1 MIILLICFF
10 AAHLEAALTG
20 PAQKLLTPAHAPA
33 TFYVISVEIDP
44 VKLTYSGH
52 QKITFTNRQ
61 EKSTNYLLLFMY
73 PNDPGVTKSE
83 DRYFN
88 VDHIQVNGKPAKSE
102 EKGPSLRI
110 YLDEALQPGQ
120 QVTTEFDFQGTIPQQ
135 SGNRDIFSEAMDQL
149 QSIMN
154 PSKDQQPDYGIF
166 SSSKEILNLGLWY
179 AALSKYDRD
188 GWDEEAYSGIGDV
201 SYFDP
206 ASFKVTLIAPANY
219 QVVTT
224 GTTLKKIPLKNN
236 RLEHQMEAPMSRDF
250 VVELSDKYEQ
260 RSAISGLTA
269 IRSFFLSKHRGSGE
283 KVLETAVKAFGYY
296 STRFGSYPY
305 SELDVVESPLYGGAG
320 GVEFPGLVTIS
331 SMLYKDD
338 QTTAETGSIEQLLA
352 GSPAFDQLLE
362 FVVAHEVAHQ
372 WWNAIVGSNSKK
384 YPFIDE
390 AMANYSAVLYFENFH
405 GRETAERQMAMQM
418 KLNYQMHRFMGGADQ
433 PVILPASAFNGP
445 LEYSAIVYGKG
456 ALGFDRIRTVMGDRS
471 FFTAMKEYYNRF
483 WFKIAGPE
491 DFKQIAQETL
501 PARKTE
507 IAATFQRWMNE
518 QHGDE
523 DIGPGTFDALFATMM
538 EGNDSGTELGVDE
551 KELLKKIEELLKQP
565 PP

>member
-1 MIILLICFF
+1 MIALFILLF
-10 AAHLEAALTG
+10 AAHLEASLTK
-20 PAQKLLTPAHAPA
+20 PAQKLLTPALSPA
-33 TFYVISVEIDP
+33 TFYEIVVEIDP

-52 QKITFTNRQ
+52 QKIIFTNRQ
-61 EKSTNYLLLFMY
+61 EKSTNYLLLFIY
-73 PNDPGVTKSE
+73 PNDPGVTKSQE
-83 DRYFN
+83 HYFS
-88 VDHIQVNGKPAKSE
+88 VDQVKVNGKPAKSE

-110 YLDEALQPGQ
+110 YLEEALQTGQ
-120 QVTTEFDFQGTIPQQ
+120 QVTAEFDFQAKIPQQ
-135 SGNRDIFSEAMDQL
+135 SGNKDIFSEAMDQL

-154 PSKDQQPDYGIF
+154 PSKDQQPDFGIF

-179 AALSKYDRD
+179 AALSKFDQD
-188 GWDEEAYSGIGDV
+188 GWDEEAYAGIGDV

-206 ASFKVTLIAPANY
+206 ANFKVKLTAPANY
-219 QVVTT
+219 QVVST
-224 GTTLKKIPLKNN
+224 GTTLKKIPLKNS
-236 RLEHQMEAPMSRDF
+236 RLEHQIEAPMTRDF

-260 RSAISGLTA
+260 KSAISGLTT
-269 IRSFFLSKHRGSGE
+269 IRSYFLSLHRGSGE
-283 KVLETAVKAFGYY
+283 KVLETAVKAFQYY
-296 STRFGSYPY
+296 STKFGAYPY

-338 QTTAETGSIEQLLA
+338 QITAETGSIEQLLA

-390 AMANYSAVLYFENFH
+390 AMANYSAVLYFENFY
-405 GRETAERQMAMQM
+405 GREAAEKQMAMQM
-418 KLNYQMHRFMGGADQ
+418 KLNYQMHRFMGGSDQ

-456 ALGFDRIRTVMGDRS
+456 ALGFDHVRAVMGDRP

-483 WFKIAGPE
+483 WFRTAGPE
-491 DFKQIAQETL
+491 DFKQVAQETL
-501 PARKTE
+501 PEKRSQ

-538 EGNDSGTELGVDE
+538 EGNDSATELGVDE

-565 PP
+565 PQ